1 MYKLLLA
8 SDQKEVL
15 DAFEQIQWEFNG
27 FRKPHVRHDLDG
39 VRECMKVHHADAV
52 VVGFGPEKKHELLV
66 WLREVN
72 PFIPVCEAGR
82 TREEAEAWL
91 RELHTLLNWLRADFS
106 SDHLEQGEMLVLCRR
121 YLFRSL
127 VSERKMTKD
136 ELRRGMLMR
145 RSRFDP
151 NSPCVLMTL
160 SCIGGDENGALT
172 DQEHTLERSLFLSL
186 GGDIRGY
193 HVLPLVSG
201 DGRVFV
207 LAGPIREHI
216 EDASA
221 EDMRTILEQCVREGI
236 LHAEEYQGLQ
246 MRITGI
252 EVLPSLYALCAD
264 WKG

>member
-15 DAFEQIQWEFNG
+15 DAFEKIQWEFNG
-27 FRKPHVRHDLDG
+27 FRRPHIRHDLDG
-39 VRECMKVHHADAV
+39 VKECMKAHHADAV
-52 VVGFGPEKKHELLV
+52 IVGFGPEKKHDLLV

-72 PFIPVCEAGR
+72 PYIPVCEAGR
-82 TREEAEAWL
+82 TPEEASAWL
-91 RELHTLLNWLRADFS
+91 GELHTLMNWIRADFS
-106 SDHLEQGEMLVLCRR
+106 NESRRQGEMLVICRR

-160 SCIGGDENGALT
+160 SRIGGEEGGGLT
-172 DQEHTLERSLFLSL
+172 EGDHALERSLFRSL

-193 HVLPLVSG
+193 HVLPLVTG

-216 EDASA
+216 EDATA

-246 MRITGI
+246 MRITDI

-264 WKG
+264 WEG

>member
-15 DAFEQIQWEFNG
+15 DAFDRIQWDYNG
-27 FRKPHVRHDLDG
+27 FRKPHIRQDLDG
-39 VRECMKVHHADAV
+39 VKECMKAHRADAV

-66 WLREVN
+66 WLRAVN
-72 PFIPVCEAGR
+72 PYIPVCEAGR
-82 TREEAEAWL
+82 TPEEAAAWL
-91 RELHTLLNWLRADFS
+91 QELNTLLNWIRADFS
-106 SDHLEQGEMLVLCRR
+106 SDHPDQGEMLVLGRR
-121 YLFRSL
+121 NLFRSL
-127 VSERKMTKD
+127 VSDRAMTKD

-151 NSPCVLMTL
+151 NSPVVLMTL
-160 SCIGGDENGALT
+160 SCVGMEEGSSAPDR
-172 DQEHTLERSLFLSL
+172 DRSLEKSLFRSL

-193 HVLPLVSG
+193 HVLPLVTG
-201 DGRVFV
+201 DGRIFV
-207 LAGPIREHI
+207 LAGPVREHV

-221 EDMRTILEQCVREGI
+221 DDMRSILEESVREGI

-264 WKG
+264 GDT